1 MRSLFRSFLTSL
13 VREERGG
20 AAIEF
25 AIIAPVMLLIFFGT
39 AELSQGISADRK
51 VTLASRTISDLVA
64 RTDKID
70 ANGLRNIFTAATYI
84 LRPFPPTNFKATIT
98 AIDVD
103 SKGVAAVTWKM
114 NMTWSGGGASAE
126 VSKDKTLGTIPNDL
140 KVAGKSLIKS
150 DVSYPYETSTKFFIK
165 TLALT
170 DTFFAR
176 PRRDSGKVDCSTCS

>member
-1 MRSLFRSFLTSL
+1 MRSLFQGILACVARDNK
-13 VREERGG
+13 GG

-51 VTLASRTISDLVA
+51 VTLAARTISDLVA

-84 LRPFPPTNFKATIT
+84 LRPFQPTNFKATIT

-103 SKGVAAVTWKM
+103 SKGVATVSWKM
-114 NMTWSGGGASAE
+114 NMTWSGGAASAE
-126 VSKDKTLGTIPNDL
+126 VSKDKTIGTIPDDI
-140 KVAGKSLIKS
+140 KVPGRSLIKS
-150 DVSYPYETSTKFFIK
+150 DVSYPYETSSQFFLK
-165 TLALT
+165 KLSLT

-176 PRRDSGKVDCSTCS
+176 PRRDSGKVDCSNCS